1 MSGLVITGVSAIESV
16 TAVDVAPAQGFV
28 TVIDAVPA
36 VAIRDAGTAAVSWV
50 EETNVVVSTVPFQFT
65 VEVETKFVPFTVNVN
80 CGPPGVTQVGLSE
93 LIVGAALIV
102 ITSVALPVLQG
113 LAPLLALMMTLV
125 VPAVVGVPEMTF
137 RFPPLPNDNPG
148 GSPVAL

>member
-1 MSGLVITGVSAIESV
+1 MITGVLAIESV
-16 TAVDVAPAQGFV
+16 TAVDVAPAQGFA

-50 EETNVVVSTVPFQFT
+50 EETNVVVSAVPFQFT

-137 RFPPLPNDNPG
+137 RFPPLPNDKPAGNG
-148 GSPVAL
+148 AAV

>member
-1 MSGLVITGVSAIESV
+1 MSGLVITGVLAIESV
-16 TAVDVAPAQGFV
+16 TAVDVAPAQGFA

-50 EETNVVVSTVPFQFT
+50 EETNVVVSAVPFQFT

-137 RFPPLPNDNPG
+137 RFPPLPNDKPAGNG
-148 GSPVAL
+148 AAV